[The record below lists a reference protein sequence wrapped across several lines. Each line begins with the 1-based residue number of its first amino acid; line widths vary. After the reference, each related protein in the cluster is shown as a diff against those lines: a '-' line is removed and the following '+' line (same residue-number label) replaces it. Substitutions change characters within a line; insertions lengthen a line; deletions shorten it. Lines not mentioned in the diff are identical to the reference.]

1 MIANMYLRSVKMKI
15 VTDSKLSL
23 ALLVSAS
30 PAFATAGRYQ
40 QLVSKRSFFPE
51 RNLVWE

>member
-1 MIANMYLRSVKMKI
+1 MIANMYLKSVKVKI
-15 VTDSKLSL
+15 VTDSELSL
-23 ALLVSAS
+23 ALLVSAPS
-30 PAFATAGRYQ
+30 AFATAGRYQ